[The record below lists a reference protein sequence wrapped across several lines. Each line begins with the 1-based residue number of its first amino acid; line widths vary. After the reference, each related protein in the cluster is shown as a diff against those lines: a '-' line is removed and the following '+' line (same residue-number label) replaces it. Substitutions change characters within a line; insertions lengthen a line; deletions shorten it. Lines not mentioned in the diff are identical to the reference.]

1 MPPSG
6 VLPSGALAQALV
18 ARRYDRV
25 FNVLHGQHGGGEDG
39 VVQGLIRLAVGLEH
53 PADIQAD
60 LARGLDDCDNY

>member
-1 MPPSG
+1 MDEMVEFLSMTE
-6 VLPSGALAQALV
+6 AQRQA
-18 ARRYDRV
+18 A
-25 FNVLHGQHGGGEDG
+25 G